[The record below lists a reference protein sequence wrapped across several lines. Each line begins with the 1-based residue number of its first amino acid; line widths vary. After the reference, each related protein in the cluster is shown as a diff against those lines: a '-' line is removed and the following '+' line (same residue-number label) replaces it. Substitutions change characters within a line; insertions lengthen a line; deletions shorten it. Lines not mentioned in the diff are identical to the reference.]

1 MLVQLSQ
8 ADIEAQT
15 LRSSRVSLILPE
27 EVQDQDCDED
37 DADDDADESEDEEAP
52 VTVPQRV
59 EQNDSGDVRNSR
71 GRVIKAT
78 SSNICD

>member
-1 MLVQLSQ
+1 MVQLSQ

-15 LRSSRVSLILPE
+15 LRSSSVSLILPE

-59 EQNDSGDVRNSR
+59 EQNDSDDVRNSR
-71 GRVIKAT
+71 DRKSVV
-78 SSNICD
+78 